1 MPSCPKPVRNRPR
14 KASKNKCMD
23 LAKKIC
29 RVNGICLSCGQP
41 TGLHHEIEAA
51 HIVPCRFWNV
61 AADTWNL
68 IPLGHS
74 CHSYFTAHPKE
85 FEEFVDRIYPGRRM
99 TLYAIARV
107 KKAIE
112 WDVVWEKLVGEA
124 KVAGIL

>member
-1 MPSCPKPVRNRPR
+1 MPACPKPTRSRPR
-14 KASKNKCMD
+14 KASKNKCID

-29 RVNGICLSCGQP
+29 RAKGICLSCGRP
-41 TGLHHEIEAA
+41 AGPNHDLEAA

-68 IPLGHS
+68 ICLGHS

-85 FEEFVDRIYPGRRM
+85 FEAFVERLYPGRLA

-107 KKAIE
+107 QKVMDWNAV
-112 WDVVWEKLVGEA
+112 WDKLVGEA
-124 KVAGIL
+124 KIAGIL